1 MIMFGLTSVF
11 QRLHVCRLLAG
22 MGLHHHDTAHVMR
35 LLPASPRGL
44 YLQRRAAFLALHAIL
59 GAVTDVTDDELSAPE
74 VG

>member
-1 MIMFGLTSVF
+1 
-11 QRLHVCRLLAG
+11 

-44 YLQRRAAFLALHAIL
+44 YLQRRAGFLALHAIL
-59 GAVTDVTDDELSAPE
+59 GAVTDVTDDDLSAPE